1 LQGIAKFFYGDL
13 LEAVDHDGCGG
24 HADLSVGAQLLL
36 QFSVI
41 KAQPDSGLP
50 VSDAEAPYLVIISF
64 FSAGF
69 NAIFF
74 LPLHLSRGLSV

>member
-13 LEAVDHDGCGG
+13 LEAVDHDGCGD

-41 KAQPDSGLP
+41 KAR
-50 VSDAEAPYLVIISF
+50 
-64 FSAGF
+64 
-69 NAIFF
+69 AILGNNFF
-74 LPLHLSRGLSV
+74 LLGRF